1 MVCRACV
8 LGVPLRDDE
17 CAELDSRNL
26 TEVGIQVMSWRG
38 WKISYRTK
46 QPDKE
51 SVEACSARIAN
62 KQKHSIDIP
71 FSTVCSRTKS
81 GVERKAASD
90 AQARIR
96 KVRADAQKAAGVD
109 AW

>member
-1 MVCRACV
+1 M
-8 LGVPLRDDE
+8 RDDE
-17 CAELDSRNL
+17 CAELDDKNL
-26 TEVGIQVMSWRG
+26 TEVGIQVKSWRG
-38 WKISYRTK
+38 WKIAYRTK
-46 QPDKE
+46 QPDRE
-51 SVEACSARIAN
+51 SVEACSQRIAT

-90 AQARIR
+90 AQIRIR
-96 KVRADAQKAAGVD
+96 KLRADAQKAAGVE